1 VNRLQRNGCLLK
13 AHTRTHTHTHTHTQG
28 RTGVG
33 RSEAAPHEL
42 KAGTIAGVP
51 LTSVCAKS
59 RRSSQGVYRRSVPL
73 LVELT
78 MGLGGML
85 DGK

>member
-1 VNRLQRNGCLLK
+1 MAACLRL
-13 AHTRTHTHTHTHTQG
+13 THTQG

-33 RSEAAPHEL
+33 RSDAAPDEL
-42 KAGTIAGVP
+42 KAGTISGVP
-51 LTSVCAKS
+51 LTSLCAKS
-59 RRSSQGVYRRSVPL
+59 GRSSQGVSRRSVHR

-78 MGLGGML
+78 MGLVGML